1 MKRVFALISA
11 LIVALVV
18 SACTSLIEQDAD
30 LEVVKG
36 TLTYKERIALPDNAR
51 ITVTLADVS
60 KMDVAAEVLSR
71 QAFLADGK
79 QVPFEYQL
87 NFSRQEIVPNHTY
100 AVSARIEVDGKL
112 LFITDTANH
121 VLTDQSEST
130 YKDLVLVKVN

>member
-1 MKRVFALISA
+1 MKRVLALISA
-11 LIVALVV
+11 LAVALIV
-18 SACTSLIEQDAD
+18 SACTSLVQQDAD
-30 LEVVKG
+30 LEAVTG

-60 KMDVAAEVLSR
+60 KMDVTAEVISS

-87 NFSRQEIVPNHTY
+87 NFSRQEIVANHTY
-100 AVSARIEVDGKL
+100 AVSARIEVDGQL

-121 VLTDQSEST
+121 VLTDQDESIR
-130 YKDLVLVKVN
+130 KDLVLVKVN

>member
-11 LIVALVV
+11 LAVALIV
-18 SACTSLIEQDAD
+18 SACTSLVQQDAD
-30 LEVVKG
+30 LEAVTG
-36 TLTYKERIALPDNAR
+36 TLTYKERIALPGNAR

-60 KMDVAAEVLSR
+60 KMDVAAEVISS
-71 QAFLADGK
+71 QAFLADGQ

-87 NFSRQEIVPNHTY
+87 NFSRQEIVANHTY

-121 VLTDQSEST
+121 VLTDPAET
-130 YKDLVLVKVN
+130 IHKELVLVKVK

>member
-11 LIVALVV
+11 LAVALVV

-30 LEVVKG
+30 LEMVKG

-60 KMDVAAEVLSR
+60 KMDVAAEVLSS

-87 NFSRQEIVPNHTY
+87 NFSRQEIIPNHTY

-121 VLTDQSEST
+121 VLTDQAEST
-130 YKDLVLVKVN
+130 YKDLVLIKVK

>member
-1 MKRVFALISA
+1 MKRVLALISA
-11 LIVALVV
+11 LAVALIV
-18 SACTSLIEQDAD
+18 SACTSLVQQDAD
-30 LEVVKG
+30 LEAVTG

-60 KMDVAAEVLSR
+60 RMDVAAEVISS

-87 NFSRQEIVPNHTY
+87 NFSRQEIVANHTY
-100 AVSARIEVDGKL
+100 AVSARIEVDGQL

-121 VLTDQSEST
+121 VLTDQDESIR
-130 YKDLVLVKVN
+130 KDLVLVKVN